1 MQGVA
6 TWLVARPLNAVLALA
21 ATSSPYLGFLS
32 SILIVLFVLRQGLR
46 VAAFEALMAGTL
58 LGVVS
63 IAVGTP
69 ASVVIGVAIVFWLPA
84 MLLASVLAATRSLT
98 LSLQVSVLM
107 TVLGMVAFF
116 IAVGDPTAFWEA
128 ELQVAAEVWRN
139 LGANDLADS
148 LASGGELLASQMTMF
163 IVIMLWTIYAAT
175 FVLGYRL
182 FRQLPGQSS
191 QCGRFRD
198 LNFGRVIAFVMAV
211 SSVVALLTNAAWLQN
226 IAFVLFAVFW
236 LQGLA
241 IVHWLHG
248 RGILPAFAVIMVYV
262 LMLPLSAAVIVALAV
277 VGYIDAWFR
286 LRDRV
291 PAAPAGN

>member
-1 MQGVA
+1 MQAVA

-46 VAAFEALMAGTL
+46 TAAFEALAAGAL

-69 ASVVIGVAIVFWLPA
+69 ASVVIAVAIVFWLPA
-84 MLLASVLAATRSLT
+84 MMLAAILAATRSLT
-98 LSLQVSVLM
+98 LTLQMSVLVTM
-107 TVLGMVAFF
+107 LGMLVFF
-116 IAVGDPTAFWEA
+116 VAVGDPTAFWEG

-139 LGANDLADS
+139 LGANELADS
-148 LASGGELLASQMTMF
+148 LIEGGELLASQMTMF
-163 IVIMLWTIYAAT
+163 IVVMLWTIYAAT

-182 FRQLPGQSS
+182 YRQLPGETP

-198 LNFGRVIAFVMAV
+198 LNFGRVIALMMAV
-211 SSVVALLTNAAWLQN
+211 SSVVALLGDAAWLQN

-236 LQGLA
+236 MQGLA

-248 RGILPAFAVIMVYV
+248 RGILPAFAVVMVYV
-262 LMLPLSAAVIVALAV
+262 LMLPLSAVVVVALAV